1 MFHLSLGMPWGKE
14 QVENRLSQVR
24 NQSSSL
30 IRDEQA
36 TILVVVV
43 NVCVR
48 VCVCVCVCRYLAEL
62 GLPPLDP
69 HSISHI

>member
-1 MFHLSLGMPWGKE
+1 MVLKFSTNMFHLSLGMPWGKE

-48 VCVCVCVCRYLAEL
+48 V
-62 GLPPLDP
+62 
-69 HSISHI
+69 